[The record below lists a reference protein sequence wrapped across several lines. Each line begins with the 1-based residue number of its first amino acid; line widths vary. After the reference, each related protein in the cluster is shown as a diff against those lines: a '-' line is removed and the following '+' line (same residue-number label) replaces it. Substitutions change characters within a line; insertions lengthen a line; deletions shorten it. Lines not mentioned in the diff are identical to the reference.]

1 MLCLIFC
8 KDTFTSMASRAVWR
22 LRASREAIKPFP
34 QWKSKK
40 SRVRASLLHLE
51 VSGDRI
57 NADHPPVDR
66 IQGMPASV
74 VPTIHLIHVY
84 ETLLAT
90 YGEPKNEPDHD
101 PLGGLIATIL
111 SQHTSDI
118 NSERAYRQLVTAF
131 PSWESV
137 RDASTN
143 TVAEAIK
150 CGGLANIKSVRI
162 QDVLQTLTEQQHEQG
177 TIQSLAEYLFDE
189 LARRTTEEAW
199 RYLRTL
205 PGVGPKT
212 AACVLMFH
220 LDRPA
225 FPIDT
230 HVWRTARRLGLIG
243 PKVSA
248 DAAHTLFAEVTPPEW
263 VYPLHVNLIRHG
275 RQICHAQR
283 PACQA
288 CPLYSECAFV
298 GSVNAQET
306 AIPGRDALHRFL

>member
-1 MLCLIFC
+1 MP
-8 KDTFTSMASRAVWR
+8 TSIQPTM
-22 LRASREAIKPFP
+22 
-34 QWKSKK
+34 
-40 SRVRASLLHLE
+40 HLA
-51 VSGDRI
+51 R
-57 NADHPPVDR
+57 
-66 IQGMPASV
+66 
-74 VPTIHLIHVY
+74 VY
-84 ETLLAT
+84 ELLIAT
-90 YGEPKNEPDHD
+90 YGEPKNEPDYD

-111 SQHTSDI
+111 SQHTSDR
-118 NSERAYRQLVTAF
+118 NSERAYQQLVTAY
-131 PSWESV
+131 PTWEEV
-137 RDASTN
+137 RDAPTQC
-143 TVAEAIK
+143 VAETIRT
-150 CGGLANIKSVRI
+150 GGLANIKAVRI
-162 QDVLQTLTEQQHEQG
+162 QEVLQTLTEQQQAQG
-177 TIQSLAEYLFDE
+177 GTQSLPAFLSDE
-189 LARRTTEEAW
+189 LSRQTTEEAL

-248 DAAHTLFAEVTPPEW
+248 DAAHTLFAQVIPPAW

-283 PACQA
+283 PQCTV
-288 CPLYSECAFV
+288 CPLYHECAYV

-306 AIPGRDALHRFL
+306 AISSV